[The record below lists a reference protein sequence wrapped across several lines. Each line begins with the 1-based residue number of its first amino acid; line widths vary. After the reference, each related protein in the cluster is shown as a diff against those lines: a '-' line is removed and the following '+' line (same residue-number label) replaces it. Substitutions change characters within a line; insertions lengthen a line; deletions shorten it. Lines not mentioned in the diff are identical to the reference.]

1 MAQTLDPVIEEV
13 MFLASANNNPAV
25 FAITVDG
32 GVLNLARIDEWK
44 LCKGVNP
51 NIQLDTLFNLL
62 VPQAQLNDLDELMMV
77 IKYSF

>member
-1 MAQTLDPVIEEV
+1 
-13 MFLASANNNPAV
+13 MFLASANNNPAA
-25 FAITVDG
+25 FGITVDG

-51 NIQLDTLFNLL
+51 NIQLDTLFNLS
-62 VPQAQLNDLDELMMV
+62 VPPAQLNNLDDMMMV